1 MLNLFKFKSMEKLTI
16 SELAQFLD
24 CTVPTLHR
32 YKKEGKIPFFQVGRT
47 VFFDKAEVLKA
58 LRKEAKQ

>member
-1 MLNLFKFKSMEKLTI
+1 MEKLNI
-16 SELAQFLD
+16 SQLAEFLN

-47 VFFDKAEVLKA
+47 VFFDKAEVLEA
-58 LRKEAKQ
+58 LRKEAKR

>member
-1 MLNLFKFKSMEKLTI
+1 MLTFLNLKSMEKLNI
-16 SELAQFLD
+16 SELAEFLN

-58 LRKEAKQ
+58 LRKGGEK